1 MVVGGDNQVNGASF
15 DVLITFSENVGATFD
30 HMDITV
36 TNAETPTATDVI
48 ISTAGLIYTA
58 TIRPTAGFSG
68 TVSVQVPADAAE
80 NTSNVGNQV
89 SNVFS
94 ATATL
99 QSACVSGGA
108 VPAGDEYADL
118 ARECAI
124 LLGLHDTLVGSS
136 TSLNWS
142 EDTLMTLWNGVFVV
156 SNRVTF
162 LVLTPGDLSGTIP
175 AELGDLTELKF
186 IRLGSNDLTGSI
198 PTELG
203 NLTNMTILDLTNNE
217 LTGSIPTE
225 LGSLANLT
233 RLVLGSNGLTGS
245 IPTELGSLA
254 NLTTLDL
261 SGNNLAGGIP
271 TQLRNLT
278 NLEELDLD
286 YNNLTGI
293 IPTELASLANLTD
306 LELNNNDLMGGIPTQ
321 LGNLTNL
328 EILRLSDNRL
338 TGSIPTQL
346 GSLANLDYLDLSS
359 NDLTGT
365 IPTELGNLTNLDYL
379 DLSSNDLTGTI
390 PTQLDNLVPPNGMLD
405 WVSIPTGNP
414 SLCGPIPT
422 ALHGLVPTIFGFTD
436 LDSIYYPGGTIGSC
450 LDSSFEQSSY
460 TVGEGSSIAITVT
473 LSVDPERTV
482 TIPITK
488 TNQGGAA
495 DVDYSGVPNSLT
507 FNSGDTEKSFTFT
520 AVQDSVDDDGESV
533 LLRFGTLPTG
543 VSAGTNNEA
552 TVNIS
557 DDDVPAVTVR
567 YEQASYTVGEG
578 SSVDVKVILSAEP
591 ERSVTVPISRTNQ
604 GGATDGDYSGLA
616 ANTSVTFNSGDTEK
630 SFTFAATQDTDDD
643 DDESVLLGFGT
654 LPTGVSLGTNGEST
668 VNITDDDV
676 PSVTVR
682 YEQASYTVGEGS
694 SVDVKV
700 ILSADPERSVT
711 VPISRTNQG
720 GATDGDY
727 SGVGANTSVTFNSG
741 DTEKSFT
748 FTAVQDS
755 VDDDGESVLLGFG
768 MLPTGVSLGTNGE
781 STVNITDDDVPS
793 VTVRYEQASYT
804 VGEGSSVDVK
814 VILSADPERSVTVP
828 ISRTNQGGA
837 TDDDYSGVGANTS
850 VTFNSGDTEKSITFT
865 ATNDSVDDDGES
877 VLLGFGTLPA
887 GVNAGSPATATVNI
901 TDDDVPSVTVRYEQG
916 SYTVGEGSSEVI
928 KVILSADPERS
939 VTVPISRT
947 NQGGATDGDYSGVGA
962 NTSVTFNSGDTEKSF
977 TFAATQDTDDDD
989 DESVLLSFGT
999 LPTGVSAGTPSE
1011 STVNITDDDVP
1022 SVTVRYEQASYTVGE
1037 GSSVDVKVI
1046 LSADPERSVT
1056 VPISRTNQG
1065 GATDG
1070 DYSGVAANTSVTFNS
1085 GDTEKNITFTA
1096 TNDSVDDDGESVLLG
1111 FGTLPAGVNAG
1122 SPATATVNITDDD
1135 VPSVT
1140 VRYEQGS
1147 YTVGEGNSV
1156 DVKVILSAEPERSV
1170 TVPISRTN
1178 QGGASNGDYSG
1189 VAANTSV
1196 TFNSGDTEKSIT
1208 FTATNDSVDD
1218 DGESVLLGFGTLPDG
1233 VNVGSPATA
1242 TVNIT
1247 DDDGPA
1253 VTVRYKQASYTVGE
1267 GSSVDVKVI
1276 LSAEPERSVTVPIS
1290 RTNQGGATDGDY
1302 SGLAANT
1309 SVTFNSGDTEKSF
1322 TFAATQDTDDDDDE
1336 SVLLGFGTLPTGVS
1350 LGTNGESTV
1359 NITDDDVPSVTVRY
1373 EQASYTVGEGS
1384 SVDVKVILSA
1394 DPERSVTVPISRT
1407 NQGGAT
1413 DGDYSGVGAN
1423 TSVTFNSGDTE
1434 KSFTFT
1440 AVQDSVD
1447 DDGESVLLGFGML
1460 PTGVSLGTN
1469 GESTVNITDDD
1480 VPSVTVRYEQ
1490 GSYTVGEGN
1499 SVDVKVI
1506 LSADPERSVTVPIS
1520 RTNQGGASN
1529 GDYSGVAAN
1538 TSVTFNS
1545 GDTEKSITFTAT
1557 NDSVDDD
1564 GESVLLGFGTLPA
1577 GVNAGSPAT
1586 ATVNITDDDVP
1597 SVTVRYE
1604 QGSYTVG
1611 EGSSEVIKV
1620 ILSADPERRV
1630 TISIRMLDLGGA
1642 TTDDYSVVPT
1652 SLTFNSGETEKSITF
1667 AATEDSVN
1675 DDGES
1680 VRLGFGTLPTGV
1692 SRGTHRGATV
1702 NITDNDTGQ
1711 ALNTVCGG
1719 PVSNLKGVGASATRV
1734 LFNWG
1739 PPAGGCR
1746 LQTYIVEF
1754 SVGNGPECGADGSSS
1769 FDWTGSVKRV
1779 MRLPAS
1785 GISLTIWGGQTN
1797 GPIDNLHEGARRHLR
1812 VKSVFVDSS
1821 ESATFSGGVCAKVLS
1836 EENE

>member
-793 VTVRYEQASYT
+793 VTVRYEQ
-804 VGEGSSVDVK
+804 
-814 VILSADPERSVTVP
+814 
-828 ISRTNQGGA
+828 
-837 TDDDYSGVGANTS
+837 
-850 VTFNSGDTEKSITFT
+850 
-865 ATNDSVDDDGES
+865 
-877 VLLGFGTLPA
+877 
-887 GVNAGSPATATVNI
+887 
-901 TDDDVPSVTVRYEQG
+901 
-916 SYTVGEGSSEVI
+916 
-928 KVILSADPERS
+928 
-939 VTVPISRT
+939 
-947 NQGGATDGDYSGVGA
+947 
-962 NTSVTFNSGDTEKSF
+962 
-977 TFAATQDTDDDD
+977 
-989 DESVLLSFGT
+989 
-999 LPTGVSAGTPSE
+999 
-1011 STVNITDDDVP
+1011 
-1022 SVTVRYEQASYTVGE
+1022 
-1037 GSSVDVKVI
+1037 
-1046 LSADPERSVT
+1046 
-1056 VPISRTNQG
+1056 
-1065 GATDG
+1065 
-1070 DYSGVAANTSVTFNS
+1070 
-1085 GDTEKNITFTA
+1085 
-1096 TNDSVDDDGESVLLG
+1096 
-1111 FGTLPAGVNAG
+1111 
-1122 SPATATVNITDDD
+1122 
-1135 VPSVT
+1135 
-1140 VRYEQGS
+1140 
-1147 YTVGEGNSV
+1147 
-1156 DVKVILSAEPERSV
+1156 
-1170 TVPISRTN
+1170 
-1178 QGGASNGDYSG
+1178 
-1189 VAANTSV
+1189 
-1196 TFNSGDTEKSIT
+1196 
-1208 FTATNDSVDD
+1208 
-1218 DGESVLLGFGTLPDG
+1218 
-1233 VNVGSPATA
+1233 
-1242 TVNIT
+1242 
-1247 DDDGPA
+1247 
-1253 VTVRYKQASYTVGE
+1253 
-1267 GSSVDVKVI
+1267 
-1276 LSAEPERSVTVPIS
+1276 
-1290 RTNQGGATDGDY
+1290 
-1302 SGLAANT
+1302 
-1309 SVTFNSGDTEKSF
+1309 
-1322 TFAATQDTDDDDDE
+1322 
-1336 SVLLGFGTLPTGVS
+1336 
-1350 LGTNGESTV
+1350 
-1359 NITDDDVPSVTVRY
+1359 
-1373 EQASYTVGEGS
+1373 
-1384 SVDVKVILSA
+1384 
-1394 DPERSVTVPISRT
+1394 
-1407 NQGGAT
+1407 
-1413 DGDYSGVGAN
+1413 
-1423 TSVTFNSGDTE
+1423 
-1434 KSFTFT
+1434 
-1440 AVQDSVD
+1440 
-1447 DDGESVLLGFGML
+1447 
-1460 PTGVSLGTN
+1460 
-1469 GESTVNITDDD
+1469 
-1480 VPSVTVRYEQ
+1480 

-1734 LFNWG
+1734 LFNW
-1739 PPAGGCR
+1739 AHRQEAVVCR
-1746 LQTYIVEF
+1746 LI
-1754 SVGNGPECGADGSSS
+1754 
-1769 FDWTGSVKRV
+1769 
-1779 MRLPAS
+1779 
-1785 GISLTIWGGQTN
+1785 
-1797 GPIDNLHEGARRHLR
+1797 
-1812 VKSVFVDSS
+1812 
-1821 ESATFSGGVCAKVLS
+1821 
-1836 EENE
+1836 